1 MLAKIN
7 RRKTNT
13 AAALLSIAVVVIY
26 MLNLGFEDR
35 GNMPQQIFT
44 HNQLADRSGLNF
56 DIKQYDP
63 QGLLSYHLVTKQL
76 DYFEPNRAKQQTN
89 ALQPNMFESTEDFGQ
104 PFDPPATPSM
114 TRITQPFITVFSG
127 LHRTEITAD
136 TAILLDTE
144 KIELKGNVSVYESQN
159 KNLLTT
165 NTLHLNTQLK
175 QIMTQQAVNISSPYS
190 RTTATGLQGNIA
202 DQRWQLLSEVRS
214 EIVPQ

>member
-26 MLNLGFEDR
+26 MLNLGFE
-35 GNMPQQIFT
+35 NSSNTPQQIFK
-44 HNQLADRSGLNF
+44 HNQHADRSGLNF

-63 QGLLSYHLVTKQL
+63 QGLLSYHLVSKQL
-76 DYFEPNRAKQQTN
+76 DYFEPSKVIHQTD
-89 ALQPNMFESTEDFGQ
+89 ALQVNVLDNTEDFSQ
-104 PFDPPATPSM
+104 PFDPATPSM
-114 TRITQPFITVFSG
+114 TRITQPLITVFSG
-127 LHRTEITAD
+127 LHRTKITAD
-136 TAILLDTE
+136 MATLLDTE
-144 KIELKGNVSVYESQN
+144 QIELKGNVSVYESQN
-159 KNLLTT
+159 NNLLTT
-165 NTLHLNTQLK
+165 NILHLNTQLK

-214 EIVPQ
+214 EIMPQ